1 MPPSDQFAGSTYS
14 FPSYIFDG
22 QTGPASPVEYPVR
35 RLDPVDLGSEDS
47 EDEKSAFFV
56 TPSHSIRHSPSSK
69 STSSQHQHLEVSVPD
84 RLGSLSPLSE
94 CVEVREV
101 PVKECEVAVEGDGE
115 IDRVDSELS
124 LLDDQYQESL
134 INFSFSDWSAAS
146 NISQKSSHS
155 RLLRSHQPLPSL
167 QVRAATILLD
177 PQLSPL
183 NKTQF
188 KPSEPDVIQF
198 DQYELAEKVT
208 IEVEAE
214 VEDVGIKI
222 APSLKGPIINSIFWA
237 DSCDKWNDNSA
248 VVNQAIADSNY
259 DSNHRVVSPRSD
271 RNCNSVT
278 LAGCLGTVAPVE
290 DSYSINMCAE
300 DSGPD
305 SMIQLNT
312 EGSEM
317 DIDADVL
324 YQEACMYDRPL
335 PQGPV
340 TPLQMYSLMPVRA
353 DMLSTMT
360 TYSQMDGCNP
370 RILNLLEWA
379 EYDAQTTLPAPPNSV
394 VKEAQRNQ
402 RCVTGSKKW
411 ADAWHTG
418 KAPVPQSDV
427 SCMRYDKL
435 PSALDTRNL
444 SDPQAPIWNYIGP
457 SMSSNTSSYPE
468 DIISTTSSTA
478 VCVRILTDKSSP
490 RIGSCCHSDDDTICV
505 DRKNNTYR
513 ESSRFKNDDVIGL
526 SCVPLSQATF
536 ARALV
541 TSLVTGFQSIATATV
556 PPPMPSTCPDNTY
569 QGYHPLDTYSTTL
582 CGSRS
587 TRELTAFSCHLVNTF
602 RADVCTA
609 LEVYDLLLSEL
620 LSHALTSRSSGKY
633 IESKADPFDL
643 FRGDRLDTMT
653 RNLNATRVLMV
664 KVSMPCSTTTLV
676 SLFCI
681 DLFLIC
687 PHPSSFFLISPH
699 HFPIPFTRTG
709 QCISVPCY
717 RQSGHDEE
725 HSKFPRLLATPLSG
739 TRVHRIALLLQNISD
754 TNTERR
760 TELLQFNRGQYER
773 YRSLT
778 F

>member
-1 MPPSDQFAGSTYS
+1 MPPSDQSVGSTYS

-22 QTGPASPVEYPVR
+22 QTGTASPQEYRVHR
-35 RLDPVDLGSEDS
+35 VDPVDLGSGDS
-47 EDEKSAFFV
+47 EDGRSLLHA
-56 TPSHSIRHSPSSK
+56 TPSHSIRRSYSSN
-69 STSSQHQHLEVSVPD
+69 SSRSQHQHLEVSVPN
-84 RLGSLSPLSE
+84 RSGSLSPLSE
-94 CVEVREV
+94 CMEVREV
-101 PVKECEVAVEGDGE
+101 PVIEGEGAVTEEGDGDGG
-115 IDRVDSELS
+115 IDRVDSELA

-146 NISQKSSHS
+146 NISQKSSNS

-167 QVRAATILLD
+167 EVRAATILLD

-183 NKTQF
+183 NKTQYN
-188 KPSEPDVIQF
+188 PSEPDVIQF
-198 DQYELAEKVT
+198 DQYEVAEKVK

-237 DSCDKWNDNSA
+237 DSCDKWNDNSV
-248 VVNQAIADSNY
+248 VVNQAIADSDY

-271 RNCNSVT
+271 RNSNSVT
-278 LAGCLGTVAPVE
+278 VPGCLGTVAPVE
-290 DSYSINMCAE
+290 DSCCINMCAE
-300 DSGPD
+300 DSGPEP
-305 SMIQLNT
+305 MIHPNT
-312 EGSEM
+312 ESTEM
-317 DIDADVL
+317 DIDADAF

-360 TYSQMDGCNP
+360 TYSQMDGSNP

-379 EYDAQTTLPAPPNSV
+379 EYDTQTTLPAPPNSV
-394 VKEAQRNQ
+394 AKEAQRNQ
-402 RCVTGSKKW
+402 RCVNDGKKW
-411 ADAWHTG
+411 VDAWHTE
-418 KAPVPQSDV
+418 KAPAPQSDA

-435 PSALDTRNL
+435 PSALDTSNL

-468 DIISTTSSTA
+468 DIVSTTSSTA

-513 ESSRFKNDDVIGL
+513 DSSGFKNDDVIGL
-526 SCVPLSQATF
+526 GCVPLSQATF

-541 TSLVTGFQSIATATV
+541 TSLVTGFQSIATATI
-556 PPPMPSTCPDNTY
+556 PPPMPSPCPNSTY
-569 QGYHPLDTYSTTL
+569 HNYHPLDTYSTSL
-582 CGSRS
+582 CGGRS

-609 LEVYDLLLSEL
+609 LEVYDLLLAEL

-664 KVSMPCSTTTLV
+664 KVSMTCSTGTMV
-676 SLFCI
+676 S
-681 DLFLIC
+681 FL
-687 PHPSSFFLISPH
+687 
-699 HFPIPFTRTG
+699 
-709 QCISVPCY
+709 
-717 RQSGHDEE
+717 
-725 HSKFPRLLATPLSG
+725 
-739 TRVHRIALLLQNISD
+739 N
-754 TNTERR
+754 
-760 TELLQFNRGQYER
+760 
-773 YRSLT
+773 
-778 F
+778 